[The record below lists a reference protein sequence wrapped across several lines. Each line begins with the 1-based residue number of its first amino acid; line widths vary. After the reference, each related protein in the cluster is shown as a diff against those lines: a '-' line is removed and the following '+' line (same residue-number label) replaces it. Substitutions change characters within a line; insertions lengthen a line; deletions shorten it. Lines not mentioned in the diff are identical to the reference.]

1 MRVVVT
7 VAGFDRPGIVAGIAQ
22 ALASLNANIVKARA
36 SSLLSLFVM
45 VMLVDASRLKV
56 PLRVM
61 EDVLKDRGNEIGVA
75 VSIEAEEDFLKER
88 RLVAI
93 DADGTLVDGEVI
105 DELAKEAGVWEQ
117 VREVT
122 EMAMEGRLSFRE
134 ALERRVALLKGLPVE
149 RVVKAA
155 SRLKIVPGARE
166 MMEELKRAGFITV
179 LITGGFDVV
188 AEELG
193 RKLGFDYVFA
203 NRLVVKDG
211 VLTGEVEGEVMGPE
225 DKLRILREVAEKHG
239 IKLEECVA
247 IGDGAN
253 DLLIIRNAGL
263 GVGFNPKE
271 VVRRQAKALV
281 NIKDMRA
288 VLAII
293 GVGSLGEEIRAKV
306 EGEKKRLEPAL
317 RERALGL
324 SA

>member
-7 VAGFDRPGIVAGIAQ
+7 VAGFDRPGIVAGVTQ
-22 ALASLNANIVKARA
+22 ALASLNANIIKARA
-36 SSLLSLFVM
+36 SSLLNLFVM
-45 VMLVDASRLKV
+45 VMLVDASRLSV
-56 PLRVM
+56 PLKVM
-61 EDVLKDRGNEIGVA
+61 EDVLKEKCNEVGVA
-75 VSIEAEEDFLKER
+75 VSIETEEGFLRER

-93 DADGTLVDGEVI
+93 DADGTLVDGEFI
-105 DELAKEAGVWEQ
+105 DELAKEAGVEDQ
-117 VREVT
+117 VREIT
-122 EMAMEGRLSFRE
+122 RMAMEGRMGFRE
-134 ALERRVALLKGLPVE
+134 ALQRRVALLKGLPLE
-149 RVVKAA
+149 RVLRAA
-155 SRLKIVPGARE
+155 SRIRVVPGARE

-193 RKLGFDYVFA
+193 RRLGFDYVFA

-239 IKLEECVA
+239 IELEECVA

-263 GVGFNPKE
+263 GVGFSPKE

-293 GVGSLGEEIRAKV
+293 GVGSVREDVRARV
-306 EGEKKRLEPAL
+306 EPPPS
-317 RERALGL
+317 L
-324 SA
+324 SASLKPLH

>member
-7 VAGFDRPGIVAGIAQ
+7 VAGLDRPGIVAGVSQ

-36 SSLLSLFVM
+36 SSLLNLFVM
-45 VMLVDASRLKV
+45 VMLVDVSRLSV
-56 PLRVM
+56 PLKVM
-61 EDVLKDRGNEIGVA
+61 EDVLKERANEMGVA
-75 VSIEAEEDFLKER
+75 VSIETEEGFVKER

-105 DELAKEAGVWEQ
+105 DELAKEAGVEDQ
-117 VREVT
+117 VREIT
-122 EMAMEGRLSFRE
+122 KMAMEGRIGFRE

-149 RVVKAA
+149 RVVKVA
-155 SRLKIVPGARE
+155 SRIRVVPGAGE
-166 MMEELKRAGFITV
+166 MLEELKRAGFITV
-179 LITGGFDVV
+179 LITGGFDIV

-193 RKLGFDYVFA
+193 RRLGFDYVFA
-203 NRLVVKDG
+203 NRLVVRDG

-225 DKLRILREVAEKHG
+225 DKLRILREVAERHG

-271 VVRRQAKALV
+271 VVKRQAKALV
-281 NIKDMRA
+281 SIKDMRA
-288 VLAII
+288 VLAIV
-293 GVGSLGEEIRAKV
+293 GVGRASEDVRAKV
-306 EGEKKRLEPAL
+306 ESSFSLAS
-317 RERALGL
+317 
-324 SA
+324 SAPSGPPS